1 VPALTSAPTDA
12 PDGPA
17 PELGRRPGYVPALDG
32 YRGIGI
38 VATMLYHHGAVWA
51 QGSIFAIST
60 FFTLSGFL
68 ITTLLIQERASTQRI
83 DLWQFWVRRFRRL
96 LPAALVTLAGVV
108 VFGATFADA
117 TQLGR
122 MRGDVLAA
130 LGYVANW
137 RFITSGQAYLDHYA
151 TPSPVLHFW
160 SLAIEE
166 QFYLAFPL
174 IVAVVLWRAPV
185 GSVLRRLG
193 VALGALAVVSAFLP
207 FVTSMGP
214 DRIYLGTDTRAAEI
228 LAGCVLAVLL
238 ARHRLGDPVRP
249 GPVRSALRVLGPIA
263 LTGALAVWIL
273 VPKTATW
280 IYEGGFTLYAVGSC
294 VLIAACLDGGN
305 PVSILLRRPVLVWLG
320 QRSYSIYLLHFPLFM
335 VLSPERTGLSFWPL
349 LAVRLATAVLA
360 AEVLH
365 RFVEEPLRRG
375 RRILAQ
381 PLARVAPVFA
391 AVLVVALVAVTS
403 GAGGGT
409 VQVAAAGGDR
419 LRLEA
424 SVRDTTPPVPADRA
438 GQGGPASSSTAP
450 PPTAPVTTAST
461 VEPRSG
467 PLVPPPIRRPDRRLR
482 MLVVGDSSAVFLA
495 HALDLWDDA
504 GPKLF
509 DVAGYGLMGCGL
521 VTGGTENIAGKEI
534 DFDPKCERWE
544 PTWRDA
550 IAETKP
556 DMIVLAGSFHDATDR
571 RLAADQPWEH
581 VGQPR
586 YDGVL
591 RAAYEHVLE
600 VLGSAGVPILWLDN
614 PPVMQGLNLPD
625 RTVPTPANDPHRMVL
640 VNRIQAEV
648 AAGRPRVAVVPYA
661 SFFEA
666 WPGGPLDPVLRGDGL
681 HVDYEGRELVSRWL
695 GPTLLD
701 TYWHVLGL

>member
-1 VPALTSAPTDA
+1 VPALSS
-12 PDGPA
+12 
-17 PELGRRPGYVPALDG
+17 LGKRSGYVPALDG

-68 ITTLLIQERASTQRI
+68 ITTLLIHERAGTGRV

-122 MRGDVLAA
+122 MRGDVTAA

-137 RFITSGQAYLDHYA
+137 RFIASGQAYLDHYS

-166 QFYLAFPL
+166 QFYVCFPL
-174 IVAVVLWRAPV
+174 IVAVVLWRARPD
-185 GSVLRRLG
+185 SIRRRLG
-193 VALGALAVVSAFLP
+193 LVLGGLAVASAALP
-207 FVTSMGP
+207 LVTSMGP

-238 ARHRLGDPVRP
+238 SHRRMGDPVAP
-249 GPVRSALRVLGPIA
+249 GVVRSVLRVLGPVA
-263 LTGALAVWIL
+263 LVGAIVIWVV
-273 VPKTATW
+273 VPKTAGW
-280 IYEGGFTLYAVGSC
+280 IYSGGFPAYAIGSC
-294 VLIAACLDGGN
+294 VLIAACLDAGN
-305 PVSILLRRPVLVWLG
+305 LVTIVLRRPTLVWLG
-320 QRSYSIYLLHFPLFM
+320 QRSYSLYLLHFPLFM

-349 LAVRLATAVLA
+349 LAVRVLLTVIA
-360 AEVLH
+360 SELLH

-375 RRILAQ
+375 RRVLAQ
-381 PLARVAPVFA
+381 PLIRVAPAFGGV
-391 AVLVVALVAVTS
+391 VVVALLAVTS

-409 VQVAAAGGDR
+409 VQLASAGGDR
-419 LRLEA
+419 LQLEA
-424 SVRDTTPPVPADRA
+424 AVRDTTPPVPVDRA
-438 GQGGPASSSTAP
+438 ARSVAPTSAAPTTAP
-450 PPTAPVTTAST
+450 AATSTTAA
-461 VEPRSG
+461 PRSG
-467 PLVPPPIRRPDRRLR
+467 PLQPPPVRRPDRRLR

-534 DFDPKCERWE
+534 DFDPKCEQWE
-544 PTWRDA
+544 QIWRDA
-550 IAETKP
+550 ITETRP

-571 RLAADQPWEH
+571 RLTADGRWEH
-581 VGQPR
+581 VGQDR
-586 YDGVL
+586 YDAVL
-591 RAAYEHVLE
+591 REAYLRVLD
-600 VLGSAGVPILWLDN
+600 VLGAAGVPILWLDN

-648 AAGRPRVAVVPYA
+648 AAGRPNVAVVPYA
-661 SFFEA
+661 SFYEA
-666 WPGGPLDPVLRGDGL
+666 WPGGALDPVLRGDGL

-701 TYWHVLGL
+701 TYWRVLGL